1 MKLLTLEIPIWF
13 YQVYDMYY
21 FEDGK
26 KGARM
31 EKMILT
37 EKDIARAKE
46 AIKEHVCTRDTFMD
60 KIEHMA
66 QHEKTQYRIMKRIL
80 AKDMAANNDQ
90 PLTAEQSVDR
100 VNQLV
105 NKFAKELKN
114 TVKPKDSDSPEEDNT
129 SSDNE

>member
-1 MKLLTLEIPIWF
+1 
-13 YQVYDMYY
+13 
-21 FEDGK
+21 
-26 KGARM
+26 
-31 EKMILT
+31 
-37 EKDIARAKE
+37 
-46 AIKEHVCTRDTFMD
+46 
-60 KIEHMA
+60 
-66 QHEKTQYRIMKRIL
+66 MKRIL